1 MATEVKK
8 SIPINLELA
17 DVRQALFDAAKTDPH
32 TSNVLRYES
41 GRAVGLMGNAM
52 DTIQALTEALTT
64 FATIEIGSDASCRV
78 EIVPNGY
85 SDPMLWRQH
94 VEAARAAIAQAEARS

>member
-1 MATEVKK
+1 MATEKL
-8 SIPINLELA
+8 SIPINLLLA
-17 DVRQALFDAAKTDPH
+17 DVRQALFDAAKSDPD

-52 DTIQALTEALTT
+52 DTIKSLAEALAP

-85 SDPMLWRQH
+85 SDPMMWRHH
-94 VEAARAAIAQAEARS
+94 VEAGRAAIAKALGQ